1 LVWLNK
7 HFEFYIQL
15 DIEVS
20 EMIKR
25 FFSYYRPH
33 RRLFYI
39 DFLCAVLVGLLELGF
54 PIAVSWFIDTLLPEG
69 NWSTIIAVSAGL
81 LVLYLLSSSM
91 QFVVNYWGHKL
102 GINIE
107 TDMRRELFHHVQRQS
122 FRFFDNTKTGHIMSR
137 VTNDLMDI
145 GELAHHGPEDLF
157 IAVMTFIGAFW
168 IMMTIN
174 VKLALVAIII
184 VPFLVW
190 LISVS
195 NIKMNR
201 AWTKMYGNIADV
213 NSRVEDSVSGSRV
226 VQSFTNEQFEMD
238 RFNENN
244 QFFRKS
250 KLKAYNVMSVNLS
263 GIYITTRLMTLV
275 ILVYGA
281 WLSFSGALT
290 YGELVA
296 FILYINVLFKP
307 IDKISALLELYP
319 KGMAG
324 FKRFTELMD
333 MEPDIEDRP
342 HAVEV
347 STLRGR
353 IEFDRVHF
361 GYEPDRPILND
372 LSFGIEPGQTVAFVG
387 PSGAGKTTICSLI
400 PRFYDIEAGAIT
412 IDGIDVRDMTKKSL
426 RSQIGIV
433 QQDVFL
439 FTGTLRENIAYG
451 KLDATQGE
459 IEEASRRA
467 HLTDLIASLPDG
479 YDTQIGE
486 RGLKLSGGQK
496 QRLSIARMFLKNPQ
510 ILILD
515 EATSALD
522 TETEAIIQDALNE
535 LAKDRTTLVIAHRLA
550 TIRKA
555 DRILVVTENG
565 IAEDGTHE
573 ELLAIED
580 GIFSKLHA
588 HQHATIL

>member
-1 LVWLNK
+1 
-7 HFEFYIQL
+7 
-15 DIEVS
+15 
-20 EMIKR
+20 MIKR

-33 RRLFYI
+33 RRLFYL
-39 DFLCAVLVGLLELGF
+39 DFACAVLVGLLELGF
-54 PIAVSWFIDTLLPEG
+54 PIAVSWFIDSLLPEG
-69 NWSTIIAVSAGL
+69 NWATILSVSAGL

-157 IAVMTFIGAFW
+157 IAVMTFVGAFW
-168 IMMTIN
+168 IMLSIN
-174 VKLALVAIII
+174 VELALVAIII
-184 VPFLVW
+184 VPFLIW
-190 LISVS
+190 LISYS
-195 NIKMNR
+195 NIKMNA

-213 NSRVEDSVSGSRV
+213 NSRVEDSVSGARV
-226 VQSFTNEQFEMD
+226 VQSFTNESYEME

-244 QFFRKS
+244 QFFRTT

-281 WLSFSGALT
+281 WLSFSGALS

-333 MEPDIEDRP
+333 MEPDIKNRP
-342 HAVEV
+342 DAIDIPTFKGDISFNNV
-347 STLRGR
+347 T
-353 IEFDRVHF
+353 F
-361 GYEPDRPILND
+361 GYEPDRPILTD
-372 LSFGIEPGQTVAFVG
+372 MSFTIQSGQTVAFVG

-400 PRFYDIEAGAIT
+400 PRFYDIERGAIT
-412 IDGIDVRDMTKKSL
+412 IDGIDIRDMTKESL
-426 RSQIGIV
+426 RSHIGIV

-451 KLDATQGE
+451 NLHATQEE
-459 IEEASRRA
+459 IEEATRRA
-467 HLTDLIASLPDG
+467 HLTDLLSSLPDG

-496 QRLSIARMFLKNPQ
+496 QRLSIARMFLKNPR

-522 TETEAIIQDALNE
+522 TETEAIIQEALNE

-573 ELLAIED
+573 ELLANED
-580 GIFSKLHA
+580 GIFTRLHA

>member
-1 LVWLNK
+1 
-7 HFEFYIQL
+7 
-15 DIEVS
+15 
-20 EMIKR
+20 MIKR

-33 RRLFYI
+33 RKLFII
-39 DFLCAVLVGLLELGF
+39 DFSCAVLVGLLELGF
-54 PIAVSWFIDTLLPEG
+54 PLAVSWFIDSLLPEG
-69 NWSTIIAVSAGL
+69 NWSTILAVSAGL
-81 LVLYLLSSSM
+81 LTLYIMSSSM
-91 QFVVNYWGHKL
+91 QFIVNYWGHKL

-107 TDMRRELFHHVQRQS
+107 TDMRRELFYHVQRQS

-168 IMMTIN
+168 IMLTIN

-190 LISVS
+190 LISYS
-195 NIKMNR
+195 NIKMNK
-201 AWTKMYGNIADV
+201 AWTAMYGNIADV
-213 NSRVEDSVSGSRV
+213 NARVEDSVSGVRV
-226 VQSFTNEQFEMD
+226 VQSFTNEEFEKK
-238 RFNENN
+238 RFDKNN
-244 QFFRKS
+244 AFFRAS
-250 KLKAYNVMSVNLS
+250 KLKGYKVMSWNLS

-281 WLSFSGALT
+281 WLSFSGLLT

-296 FILYINVLFKP
+296 FILYVNVLFKP

-333 MEPDIEDRP
+333 QQPDIKNRP
-342 HAVEV
+342 GAIDVPELSGNISFHHV
-347 STLRGR
+347 S
-353 IEFDRVHF
+353 F
-361 GYEPDRPILND
+361 GYEKNRQILHE
-372 LSFGIEPGQTVAFVG
+372 LSFSIKAGQTVAFVG

-400 PRFYDIEAGAIT
+400 PRFYDVEEGSIT
-412 IDGIDVRDMTKKSL
+412 IDGMDIRNMTKESL
-426 RSQIGIV
+426 RSNIGIV

-451 KLDATQGE
+451 KLDATQEE
-459 IEEASRRA
+459 IEEATRRA
-467 HLTDLIASLPDG
+467 HLSDLIESLPDG

-496 QRLSIARMFLKNPQ
+496 QRLSIARMFLKNPR

-522 TETEAIIQDALNE
+522 TETEAIIQEALTE
-535 LAKDRTTLVIAHRLA
+535 LSKDRTTLVIAHRLA
-550 TIRKA
+550 TIRNA
-555 DRILVVTENG
+555 DRILVVNEDG

-573 ELLAIED
+573 ELLANEQ
-580 GIFSKLHA
+580 GIFKKLHA
-588 HQHATIL
+588 HQHASIY

>member
-1 LVWLNK
+1 
-7 HFEFYIQL
+7 
-15 DIEVS
+15 
-20 EMIKR
+20 MIKR

-33 RRLFYI
+33 RKLFII
-39 DFLCAVLVGLLELGF
+39 DFSCAVLVGLLELGF
-54 PIAVSWFIDTLLPEG
+54 PLAVSWFIDSLLPEG
-69 NWSTIIAVSAGL
+69 NWSTILAVSAGL
-81 LVLYLLSSSM
+81 LTLYIMSSSM
-91 QFVVNYWGHKL
+91 QFIVNYWGHKL

-107 TDMRRELFHHVQRQS
+107 TDMRRELFYHVQRQS

-168 IMMTIN
+168 IMLTIN

-190 LISVS
+190 LISYS
-195 NIKMNR
+195 NIKMNK
-201 AWTKMYGNIADV
+201 AWTAMYGNIADV
-213 NSRVEDSVSGSRV
+213 NARVEDSVSGVRV
-226 VQSFTNEQFEMD
+226 VQSFTNEEFEKK
-238 RFNENN
+238 RFDKNN
-244 QFFRKS
+244 AFFRAS
-250 KLKAYNVMSVNLS
+250 KLKGYKVMSWNLS

-281 WLSFSGALT
+281 WLSFSGMLT

-296 FILYINVLFKP
+296 FILYVNVLFKP

-324 FKRFTELMD
+324 FKRFVELMD
-333 MEPDIEDRP
+333 QQPDIENRP
-342 HAVEV
+342 GAIDVPELNGNIAFRNV
-347 STLRGR
+347 S
-353 IEFDRVHF
+353 F
-361 GYEPDRPILND
+361 GYEENRRILND
-372 LSFGIEPGQTVAFVG
+372 LSFSIKAGQTVAFVG

-400 PRFYDIEAGAIT
+400 PRFYDVEEGSIT
-412 IDGIDVRDMTKKSL
+412 IDGMDIRNMTKESL
-426 RSQIGIV
+426 RSNIGIV

-439 FTGTLRENIAYG
+439 FTGTLKENIAYG
-451 KLDATQGE
+451 KLDATQEE
-459 IEEASRRA
+459 IEEATRRA
-467 HLTDLIASLPDG
+467 HLSDLIESLPDG

-496 QRLSIARMFLKNPQ
+496 QRLSIARMFLKNPR

-522 TETEAIIQDALNE
+522 TETEAIIQEALTE
-535 LAKDRTTLVIAHRLA
+535 LSKDRTTLVIAHRLA
-550 TIRKA
+550 TIRNA
-555 DRILVVTENG
+555 DRILVVNEDG

-573 ELLAIED
+573 ELLANEQ
-580 GIFSKLHA
+580 GIFKKLHA
-588 HQHATIL
+588 HQHASIY

>member
-1 LVWLNK
+1 
-7 HFEFYIQL
+7 
-15 DIEVS
+15 
-20 EMIKR
+20 MIRR
-25 FFSYYRPH
+25 FFGYYRPH

-39 DFLCAVLVGLLELGF
+39 DFACAVLVGLLELGF
-54 PIAVSWFIDTLLPEG
+54 PMAVSWFIDSLLPDG
-69 NWSTIIAVSAGL
+69 NWSTILAVSAGL

-168 IMMTIN
+168 IMITIN
-174 VKLALVAIII
+174 MELALVAIII

-190 LISVS
+190 LISYS
-195 NIKMNR
+195 NIKMNA

-213 NSRVEDSVSGSRV
+213 NSRVEDSVSGARV
-226 VQSFTNEQFEMD
+226 VQSFTNEQYEME

-263 GIYITTRLMTLV
+263 GIYITTRLMTLI

-281 WLSFSGALT
+281 WLSFSGVLS

-333 MEPDIEDRP
+333 MEPDIENRP
-342 HAVEV
+342 HAIEV
-347 STLRGR
+347 PALRGD
-353 IEFDRVHF
+353 IAFDEVTF
-361 GYEPDRPILND
+361 GYEPDRPILRA
-372 LSFGIEPGQTVAFVG
+372 LSFTIQSGQTVAFVG

-400 PRFYDIEAGAIT
+400 PRFYDIEKGAIT
-412 IDGIDVRDMTKKSL
+412 IDGIDIREMTKQSL
-426 RSQIGIV
+426 RAQIGIV

-451 KLDATQGE
+451 KLDATQKE
-459 IEEASRRA
+459 IEEATRRA
-467 HLTDLIASLPDG
+467 HLTDLIATLPDG

-496 QRLSIARMFLKNPQ
+496 QRLSIARMFLKNPR

-522 TETEAIIQDALNE
+522 TETEAIIQEALNE

-573 ELLAIED
+573 ELLSRED
-580 GIFSKLHA
+580 GIFTRLHA